1 LTSVKVV
8 AVDDDPDVLKTI
20 KTVLEPLG
28 CEVMVFEDAAS
39 AAASLRIQKVDGI
52 FVDAQM
58 PGTNGYDLTRTV
70 RESGPN
76 SRAPIVLLSD
86 ADNAAAMRHGFHAG
100 ATFFLGKPLTRER
113 IYHLFNATRGAMI
126 VEQRRHR
133 RFPFCAAVKCEYSG
147 RQMTLQSINLSESGM
162 LLDSSGGMDL
172 GQEIDIEFF
181 VPPRSKPILVHARTI
196 RQEPPNHL
204 AIEFVTL
211 RPEDREILQHHL
223 GGDADD
229 WKSKAA
235 KEGSG
240 LSSLSLS
247 GAPA

>member
-1 LTSVKVV
+1 LTSVKVI
-8 AVDDDPDVLKTI
+8 AVDDDPDVLKII
-20 KTVLEPLG
+20 KAVLEPLG

-39 AAASLRIQKVDGI
+39 AAVSLRTQKVDGI

-58 PGTNGYDLTRTV
+58 PGTNGFDLTKTV

-86 ADNAAAMRHGFHAG
+86 ADDAAAMRNGFQAG

-133 RFPFCAAVKCEYSG
+133 RFPFRTAVKCEYSG
-147 RQMTLQSINLSESGM
+147 KQLILQSINLSERGM

-172 GQEIDIEFF
+172 GQEFDIEFL
-181 VPPRSKPILVHARTI
+181 VPSGSKPILARARTL
-196 RQEPPNHL
+196 RQEPPDHL

-211 RPEDREILQHHL
+211 RPEDRQALQHHL
-223 GGDADD
+223 NGDADD
-229 WKSKAA
+229 RKPRPA
-235 KEGSG
+235 KEGAG
-240 LSSLSLS
+240 PSSSSWS